1 MIEAVIFIG
10 AVVAGVTQLFK
21 KLRDKDYNGV
31 VVIAVAVLIGL
42 VVALVDT
49 TIGVTDV
56 SIAQG
61 VMLGFGTVGVV
72 GVVEKIG

>member
-10 AVVAGVTQLFK
+10 AVIAGVTQLFK
-21 KLRDKDYNGV
+21 KLRDKDYSGV
-31 VVIAVAVLIGL
+31 IVIAVAVLVGL

-49 TIGVTDV
+49 TIGVQDV

-61 VMLGFGTVGVV
+61 IMLGFGAVGIVAV
-72 GVVEKIG
+72 AEKI